1 MWVYSLCLPLVILKE
16 RKGYLTLEPSSNNP
30 FNHMFFQ
37 GLVYRRLKNSGAL
50 DPEDDTANAYMEIF
64 KNFTKITEDS
74 DGSTTLADITV
85 PSYTISWIG
94 KRTNSESD
102 AGSLWAGWNDDSREM
117 TPNFPVE
124 QRWRNVI
131 NVIKKIAIPS
141 NGTSAVYFSVG
152 GRPESGF
159 PCYIT

>member
-1 MWVYSLCLPLVILKE
+1 MWVYSLCLPLVILKQ

-102 AGSLWAGWNDDSREM
+102 AGSLWVGWNDDSREM